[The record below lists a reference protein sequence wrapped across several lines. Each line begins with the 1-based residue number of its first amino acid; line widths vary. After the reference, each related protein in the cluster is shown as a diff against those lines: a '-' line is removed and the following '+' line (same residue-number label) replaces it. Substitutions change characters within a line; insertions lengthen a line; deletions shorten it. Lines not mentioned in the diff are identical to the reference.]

1 MRAVAYLRVAST
13 SQVEGYSLDA
23 QDRMF
28 HEACKNRGWEPV
40 HVYREEGKSAHTDS
54 VSKRPVFR
62 ELLKDAS
69 KGQFDLVVVH
79 TLDRWARNTEV
90 L

>member
-1 MRAVAYLRVAST
+1 MRAVAYLRVSST

-40 HVYREEGKSAHTDS
+40 HVYRGS
-54 VSKRPVFR
+54 VGP
-62 ELLKDAS
+62 E
-69 KGQFDLVVVH
+69 H
-79 TLDRWARNTEV
+79 
-90 L
+90 